1 MKLLIIRHA
10 QSANNAG
17 VEKRVAD
24 PTITDIGVSQA
35 NRLANFSD
43 LFEGVDLLYVSPM
56 RRTLQ
61 TAAPI
66 ATATGLRARV
76 FTGLHEWGG
85 VYEEDEEGHTHYP
98 GLGRVE
104 MEAIIPGIAVP
115 EDVTTEGWWGGK
127 LDVSRMEA
135 VIERSRR
142 NATTY
147 LDYLVSEYPTDITI
161 AIVTHGG
168 FGSHL
173 LEAALHVEAHPEFV
187 LRFLQANTGHALIDI
202 AESRRTLRWHNR
214 TDHLPDELITY

>member
-17 VEKRVAD
+17 IEKRVAD
-24 PTITDIGVSQA
+24 PVITDIGVAQA
-35 NRLANFSD
+35 NQLAESSQIFSD
-43 LFEGVDLLYVSPM
+43 VDLLYVSPM

-66 ATATGLRARV
+66 ARASGLQARV
-76 FTGLHEWGG
+76 FTALHEWGG

-98 GLGRVE
+98 GLGREE
-104 MEAIIPGIAVP
+104 MELIIPGLVIP
-115 EDVTTEGWWGGK
+115 EDVTTEGWWGGR

-147 LDYLVSEYPTDITI
+147 LDYLVSEYPSDITI

-202 AESRRTLRWHNR
+202 TESRRTLRWHNR
-214 TDHLPDELITY
+214 IDHLPEDLITF